1 MNISATK
8 LFAKILVLPAIF
20 SFALA
25 CCQPIL
31 VQAAPSNDTHIE
43 TRAEQE
49 SHFHVDELMVEEGHY
64 CDHEAHHGQSSL
76 QAPTQKVAADFPF
89 SNAESSPVSFYQ
101 YSTIDSHF
109 LTQPRIT
116 GPPWDGKNIKA
127 FLGVYRS

>member
-25 CCQPIL
+25 CCQPMFA
-31 VQAAPSNDTHIE
+31 QAAEVNDGHIE
-43 TRAEQE
+43 TQIEETA
-49 SHFHVDELMVEEGHY
+49 SHAGEVTIEEGHD
-64 CDHEAHHGQSSL
+64 CDHKDHHEQGAL
-76 QAPTQKVAADFPF
+76 KPTQKLTTDFTF
-89 SNAESSPVSFYQ
+89 SSVISSPVSFYQ
-101 YSTIDSHF
+101 YPTVDSYF
-109 LTQPRIT
+109 LAQPRIT

>member
-25 CCQPIL
+25 CCQPIF
-31 VQAAPSNDTHIE
+31 VQAAEPNDTHIE
-43 TRAEQE
+43 VQSERE
-49 SHFHVDELMVEEGHY
+49 SRNGEIIIEVGHD
-64 CDHEAHHGQSSL
+64 CDHEDHHGQSSL
-76 QAPTQKVAADFPF
+76 QAPIQKLATDFAF
-89 SNAESSPVSFYQ
+89 SNVVFSPASFYQ
-101 YSTIDSHF
+101 YPIVDSHF
-109 LTQPRIT
+109 ITRPRIT

>member
-25 CCQPIL
+25 CCQPIFVL
-31 VQAAPSNDTHIE
+31 ATEANDTHIE
-43 TRAEQE
+43 IRAEQE
-49 SHFHVDELMVEEGHY
+49 SHAGETASEEGHD
-64 CDHEAHHGQSSL
+64 CDHEDHHGQNSV
-76 QAPTQKVAADFPF
+76 QASTQKLAAEFAF
-89 SNAESSPVSFYQ
+89 SSVVSSPASFYP
-101 YSTIDSHF
+101 YPTVDSHF
-109 LTQPRIT
+109 LTRPRIT